1 MISEQGLSIAAPL
14 FTTAAGKMMPNYPIT
29 SKIDQLCDRFERDYR
44 ENGQPLI
51 ADYLAEVAAEEQ
63 TALIF
68 WMLKLHH
75 QLETDATKRQ
85 RWLKSLRCDF
95 PRFESVIHEFDEPK
109 LQVEQVFPQIPGYTL
124 QRLIDT
130 GGQGTVY
137 EAIQERTGQR
147 VAIKLVSAE
156 QLGRL
161 PIQLRKQHIERFD
174 QEIRVSSSLRHRN
187 VVKIYDAGE
196 SNAGYY
202 FIMQLIEGGSLASRL
217 SDLTQFEA
225 ANRVE
230 AIAGAVQEANTAG
243 ILHLDIKPQNIL
255 FDEVSNEPL
264 LTDFGLARLFQ
275 DETGENAI
283 AGTLGYMAPEQAMG
297 AAVDPRTDVYG
308 LGATLYFLLT
318 GRVPYQGVSLPYS
331 ADQREQWQ
339 AKPPRTYNR
348 NIAVQLEK
356 ICLKCLEIDPRD
368 RYQNCQELAED
379 LQRFTEVEDSL
390 HIVSLSNRTLL
401 TSPAL
406 LLVNLLVFVQLQLG
420 WGKSPYLEPWVWG
433 TMFLMYPIVFYVL
446 RALQR
451 SETSIGRRLVS
462 ESLWAVWT
470 AKMYAAMTIA
480 ASLRLLVT
488 DFSFIPAPESH
499 RSPENAILMCYPM
512 FSALTGFLLASIAPR
527 FWKKLYLGA
536 AICWLGSILLM
547 FTIAFQ
553 LKIAP
558 LIYGWGSM
566 LIAISWGFYLRR
578 LATDPRSGETLS
590 R

>member
-1 MISEQGLSIAAPL
+1 MSD
-14 FTTAAGKMMPNYPIT
+14 YPIT

-51 ADYLAEVAAEEQ
+51 ADYLAEVEANEKK
-63 TALIF
+63 ALVF
-68 WMLKLHH
+68 WLLKLHH
-75 QLETDATKRQ
+75 QLESNAEKRQ
-85 RWLKSLRCDF
+85 EWLKSLRSDF
-95 PRFESVIHEFDEPK
+95 PEYTPITDEFDTPARR
-109 LQVEQVFPQIPGYTL
+109 VEQVFPQIPGYTL
-124 QRLIDT
+124 QRVIDT

-137 EAIQERTGQR
+137 EAIQERTGQP
-147 VAIKLVSAE
+147 VAVKLVSAE
-156 QLGRL
+156 QLDRFPGH
-161 PIQLRKQHIERFD
+161 LRKQHIERFD
-174 QEIRVSSSLRHRN
+174 QEIRVASSLRHRN
-187 VVKIYDAGE
+187 VVRIYDAGE
-196 SNAGYY
+196 SDAGYY
-202 FIMQLIEGGSLASRL
+202 FIMQLIEGGSLASRI
-217 SDLTQFEA
+217 SDLTQLEA
-225 ANRVE
+225 AKRVE

-255 FDEVSNEPL
+255 FDEVSNQPL

-275 DETGENAI
+275 EGTGENAI

-297 AAVDPRTDVYG
+297 SRVDPRTDVFG
-308 LGATLYFLLT
+308 LGATLYYLLT
-318 GRVPYQGVSLPYS
+318 GRVPYEGVSLPYT
-331 ADQREQWQ
+331 DKQREQWQ
-339 AKPPRTYNR
+339 AKSPRTYNR
-348 NIAVQLEK
+348 NITVQLEK
-356 ICLKCLEIDPRD
+356 ICLKCLEIDPKD
-368 RYQNCQELAED
+368 RYQNCQELAEA

-406 LLVNLLVFVQLQLG
+406 LLVNLLVFIQLQLG
-420 WGKSPYLEPWVWG
+420 WGKSPYLEPLVWG
-433 TMFLMYPIVFYVL
+433 TMFLMYAVVFYVL
-446 RALQR
+446 RALQQ
-451 SETSIGRRLVS
+451 SETSIGQRLVS

-470 AKMYAAMTIA
+470 AKMYAAIA
-480 ASLRLLVT
+480 IAVSLRLLVT
-488 DFSFIPAPESH
+488 DFSFMPEPESN

-527 FWKKLYLGA
+527 FWKKLYWGA

-558 LIYGWGSM
+558 LVYGSGST

-578 LATDPRSGETLS
+578 LATDPRSSSKNS